1 MGLLVFGQPALQKTL
16 LHYERTT
23 DVIGEYS
30 VVREFERISHGG
42 QS

>member
-1 MGLLVFGQPALQKTL
+1 MGLLVFGQPVLREAL
-16 LHYERTT
+16 LHYERAT

-30 VVREFERISHGG
+30 VVREFECISHEG